1 MAMDIKLQNS
11 QKKSVLITGFF
22 INLQSDSYGKAC
34 ISLKH
39 KELCTGEL

>member
-1 MAMDIKLQNS
+1 MAVDITLQNS
-11 QKKSVLITGFF
+11 KKPVSITGFF

-34 ISLKH
+34 ISLQH